1 MHPEL
6 DWDEGNFA
14 DLALDRRYERRRI
27 DNVKSDAW
35 HSQRVNGKATAS
47 WLIVSETGQR
57 WPEILSHMKQNIL
70 KFTFVDQSR
79 SWILLARGQLS
90 D

>member
-1 MHPEL
+1 MHL
-6 DWDEGNFA
+6 KRDGDEGNVA
-14 DLALDRRYERRRI
+14 DLALDRRYERRGI

-35 HSQRVNGKATAS
+35 NSQGVNGKATAS

-57 WPEILSHMKQNIL
+57 WPEILSHMKQNVL
-70 KFTFVDQSR
+70 KFTFVGRSR
-79 SWILLARGQLS
+79 SWSLLARGQFS